1 MLLYYFVIH
10 ASDHK
15 DDDPDGTDLP
25 NHQAAH
31 AYAHRI
37 IRELKEAD
45 YRPLRRND
53 DRAGSG
59 GQYNPLNSLLA
70 RFGAFCLEP
79 TADVEARPGFEP
91 G

>member
-45 YRPLRRND
+45 YRPLGAMMIVLD
-53 DRAGSG
+53 QAGNTIHPIPS
-59 GQYNPLNSLLA
+59 
-70 RFGAFCLEP
+70 
-79 TADVEARPGFEP
+79 
-91 G
+91 